1 MLQRTSG
8 VGTAGV
14 LLVGLAAGGPAKAGG
29 LYISEFATPSMGTA
43 AAGAQ
48 AWAAD
53 ASTALHNPAG
63 MARLESSALMAGAGF
78 GLTEVKFDPDRST
91 IQGND
96 GGDAGTLAPLAT
108 LSGVLK
114 LDEKWALGLS
124 AGGITGAALQYDDDW
139 VGRFQVTDVSLL
151 VAGITPSVAYA
162 VTDRLSLGVGA
173 TLWYAR
179 LNETIRP
186 SAVGGNARVK
196 VEDADDTDTT
206 FNLSALYELTD
217 ATRFGIIYNSEAKL
231 NLSGDVD
238 VRPIGQQFNAGLDF
252 TFPQFV
258 KAGVYHDLND
268 SVALLGSVRWEDW
281 SAFKDIPVSADQGN
295 AAIPANWRDT
305 YGFSLGVH
313 YKPVPD
319 LLLQAGFGYDTSPVS
334 DKNRRADIPV
344 DRQYRYSVGAQYA
357 LSESL
362 TLGGSLVYA
371 DLGDADIDA
380 DLFGGS
386 YKENRAL
393 FFALNMGYRF

>member
-1 MLQRTSG
+1 MLQRTSWAWVSG
-8 VGTAGV
+8 AF
-14 LLVGLAAGGPAKAGG
+14 LVGLAAGGPAEAGG

-43 AAGAQ
+43 SAGAQ
-48 AWAAD
+48 AWAD
-53 ASTALHNPAG
+53 NASTALHNPAG
-63 MARLESSALMAGAGF
+63 MTRLEGSALMVGAGF
-78 GLTEVKFDPDRST
+78 GLTEVKFDPDRSA

-108 LSGVLK
+108 LAGVLE
-114 LDEKWALGLS
+114 LDERWAVGLS
-124 AGGITGAALQYDDDW
+124 AGGITGAALEYDDDW
-139 VGRFQVTDVSLL
+139 VGRFQVTDVSLV

-173 TLWYAR
+173 TLWYAN

-186 SAVGGNARVK
+186 SAVGGNARVR
-196 VEDADDTDTT
+196 VEDADDTDVT
-206 FNLSALYELTD
+206 FNLSALFELTD
-217 ATRFGIIYNSEAKL
+217 DTRFGVIYNSEAKL

-238 VRPIGQQFNAGLDF
+238 VRPLGQQASAGLDF
-252 TFPQFV
+252 TFPQYV
-258 KAGVYHDLND
+258 KASVYHDLSD

-281 SAFKDIPVSADQGN
+281 SAFGDIPVSADRGST
-295 AAIPANWRDT
+295 AIPANWRDT

-313 YKPVPD
+313 YRPVDD

-334 DKNRRADIPV
+334 DRNRRADLPV

-357 LSESL
+357 VSERV
-362 TLGGSLVYA
+362 TVGGSLVYA

-393 FFALNMGYRF
+393 FFALNLGYRF